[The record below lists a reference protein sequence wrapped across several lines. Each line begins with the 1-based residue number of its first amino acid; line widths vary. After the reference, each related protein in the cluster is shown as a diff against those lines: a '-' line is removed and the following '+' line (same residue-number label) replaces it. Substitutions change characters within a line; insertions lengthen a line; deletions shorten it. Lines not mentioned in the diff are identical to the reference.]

1 MSLSN
6 VTQPI
11 DLAPTLAFLSEIQQ
25 HNTRDWFEQNRSVYD
40 QARAPFASL
49 ANQIITDF
57 RSVEDWGN
65 ITAKDCVMRLYRDV
79 RFSKDKSPYRTN
91 FGAVFA
97 VGGKKSGRMPYYLQI
112 EPGDRSF
119 LAGGMYSPTAEQLAK
134 FRVAIDRNAKP
145 FKALI
150 NAKSFREQ
158 FGGVEGEKLKTAP
171 QGYDRHHPEIGLLNF
186 KQVIVRRA
194 LSDRELLDVTLPER
208 IVDLF
213 VGMKP
218 LLDYL
223 NQVTAI

>member
-1 MSLSN
+1 MFLSN
-6 VTQPI
+6 VTDSI

-25 HNTRDWFEQNRSVYD
+25 HNTRDWFEQNRLVYD

-57 RSVEDWGN
+57 QSVEDWGN
-65 ITAKDCVMRLYRDV
+65 IAAKDCVMRLYRDI
-79 RFSKDKSPYRTN
+79 RFSKDKSPYRTH

-97 VGGKKSGRMPYYLQI
+97 VGGKKSDRMPDYLQI

-150 NAKSFREQ
+150 NAKSFRDQ
-158 FGGVEGEKLKTAP
+158 FGGVEGK
-171 QGYDRHHPEIGLLNF
+171 N
-186 KQVIVRRA
+186 
-194 LSDRELLDVTLPER
+194 
-208 IVDLF
+208 
-213 VGMKP
+213 
-218 LLDYL
+218 
-223 NQVTAI
+223 